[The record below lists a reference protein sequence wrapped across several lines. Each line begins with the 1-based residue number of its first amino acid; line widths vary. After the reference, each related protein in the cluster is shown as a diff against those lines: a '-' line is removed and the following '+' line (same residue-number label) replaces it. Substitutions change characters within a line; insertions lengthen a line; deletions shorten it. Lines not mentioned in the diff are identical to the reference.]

1 MVEVFSSH
9 GFVHLGII
17 GCLEVASFFDH
28 LSVDVE
34 FGGEIFLELHF
45 AEIVLVLVFKMV
57 FWKHLDC
64 RLTLVGLN

>member
-34 FGGEIFLELHF
+34 FGGEVFLELHF
-45 AEIVLVLVFKMV
+45 SEVVVILVFEMV
-57 FWKHLDC
+57 FGEHFYC
-64 RLTLVGLN
+64 GLAFVWLH